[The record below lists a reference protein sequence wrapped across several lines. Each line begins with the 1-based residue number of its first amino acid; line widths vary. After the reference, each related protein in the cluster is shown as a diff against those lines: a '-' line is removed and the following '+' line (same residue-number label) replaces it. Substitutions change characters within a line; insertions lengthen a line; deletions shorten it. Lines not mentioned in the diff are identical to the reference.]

1 MEQHKTMTI
10 AQARDLDEE
19 ARLTRT
25 QRDEALQQ
33 LNKLQDQLEQCEAA
47 NASLEDQCR
56 AAIVRE
62 NEEAEA
68 REQAEERITQLE
80 QVVEDM
86 RDALA
91 HANADLEALEEERN
105 ELESKGK
112 LDARGLEEAQ
122 QEHAIVAQLQ
132 KQQLIEAR
140 EALGAAES
148 ELVELREQIVVQKEQ
163 LGAYESGGGI
173 ASKEL
178 ESERRLHEQCRQ
190 RVHTLD
196 AELSNAKLDL
206 EVAQQ
211 DVEKATKATADLERV
226 LRQFQEDRETQVT
239 SALRA

>member
-1 MEQHKTMTI
+1 MFLSTRAHEYKPAETWGLTI
-10 AQARDLDEE
+10 PV
-19 ARLTRT
+19 T
-25 QRDEALQQ
+25 
-33 LNKLQDQLEQCEAA
+33 
-47 NASLEDQCR
+47 S
-56 AAIVRE
+56 
-62 NEEAEA
+62 
-68 REQAEERITQLE
+68 
-80 QVVEDM
+80 
-86 RDALA
+86 
-91 HANADLEALEEERN
+91 
-105 ELESKGK
+105 
-112 LDARGLEEAQ
+112 
-122 QEHAIVAQLQ
+122 QLQ

-163 LGAYESGGGI
+163 IGAYESGGGI

-178 ESERRLHEQCRQ
+178 ESERRLHEQSRQ

-239 SALRA
+239 LALRA